1 MALPAGLSDPSV
13 IIGAMTDANP
23 TPEAPPRERLARAML
38 LLLAIGVLLVWLA
51 YTPAGLLGKADAV
64 GYAVCHRIDLRS
76 FHLGERTLPLC
87 SRCTGMYLGST
98 LAFAYLW
105 LRGRGRA
112 GEFPHRG
119 LLVVLGMLGAAF
131 AVDGVNSYLAFFPGG
146 PPLYAPS
153 NTLRLLTGMGL
164 GLAMGSLVLP
174 GFNQAVW
181 KTWRKERSLES
192 PLDLGLLVVAALG
205 VVLLVLTENPLVL
218 YPLAIL
224 SSLGVVILLTCVY
237 TMLVLLLTGRE
248 NHVESW
254 RQLVVPALAGFTLA
268 LLQIAALDVIRY
280 ALTGTWNGFAL

>member
-1 MALPAGLSDPSV
+1 MIAETNAAASPR
-13 IIGAMTDANP
+13 
-23 TPEAPPRERLARAML
+23 RERLARLLL
-38 LLLAIGVLLVWLA
+38 LLLAIGVLLVWLV
-51 YTPAGLLGKADAV
+51 YTPHGLLGKADAV

-98 LAFAYLW
+98 LAFVYLW

-112 GEFPHRG
+112 GEFPRRG

-131 AVDGVNSYLAFFPGG
+131 AIDGVNSYLAFFPGG

-153 NTLRLLTGMGL
+153 NPMRLLTGTGL

-181 KTWRKERSLES
+181 KTWRKEPSLES
-192 PLDLGLLVVAALG
+192 PVDLSLLLVAGLG
-205 VVLLVLTENPLVL
+205 VALLVLTENPLVL

-224 SSLGVVILLTCVY
+224 SSLGVVFLLTCVY

-248 NHVESW
+248 NHVEGW
-254 RQLVVPALAGFTLA
+254 GQLIVPALAGFTLA
-268 LLQIAALDVIRY
+268 LLQIAGLDVIRY
-280 ALTGTWNGFAL
+280 ALTGTWSGFAL